1 MKQYSYF
8 TEYSIVNIDSKIRY
22 CI

>member
-8 TEYSIVNIDSKIRY
+8 TEYSIANIDSKIRY